1 MLVLFAASGVIL
13 LGIVVAVLLLV
24 GGGGKSGEDAATDT
38 MKAAGCTVQNVTA
51 TSRKHVTSL
60 SAKVKYNTN
69 PPSNGSHYF
78 SPAIWDFY
86 TEPAKP
92 LQVST
97 TWSTAASS
105 SGGETRF
112 RQPRSSGCAPST
124 TRARTRMVGTP
135 LPSLGNK
142 VAITAWTAPAG
153 GTGTGHA
160 AVCTSF
166 DEDAFATFRGRVPG
180 RGPGRFPVEGP
191 AARNVARRSERDI
204 LRSAGVAKL
213 VIRG

>member
-13 LGIVVAVLLLV
+13 LGIVIAVLLLV
-24 GGGGKSGEDAATDT
+24 GGGGKSGEDATTDT

-60 SAKVKYNTN
+60 SAKVKYNTI

-92 LQVST
+92 LQVVHNMEHGGVVIWWGDKVPSST
-97 TWSTAASS
+97 V
-105 SGGETRF
+105 ERM
-112 RQPRSSGCAPST
+112 
-124 TRARTRMVGTP
+124 RAFYNESPDGMVGTP

-166 DEDAFATFRGRVPG
+166 DEDAFATFRDAY
-180 RGPGRFPVEGP
+180 RGEGPERFPVE
-191 AARNVARRSERDI
+191 D
-204 LRSAGVAKL
+204 LRPGT
-213 VIRG
+213 

>member
-1 MLVLFAASGVIL
+1 
-13 LGIVVAVLLLV
+13 
-24 GGGGKSGEDAATDT
+24 

-60 SAKVKYNTN
+60 SAKVKYNTT

-92 LQVST
+92 LQVVHNMEHGGVVIWWGDKVPSST
-97 TWSTAASS
+97 V
-105 SGGETRF
+105 ERM
-112 RQPRSSGCAPST
+112 
-124 TRARTRMVGTP
+124 RAFYNESPDGMVGTP
-135 LPSLGNK
+135 LASLGNK

-166 DEDAFATFRGRVPG
+166 DEDAFATFRDAY
-180 RGPGRFPVEGP
+180 RGEGPERFPV
-191 AARNVARRSERDI
+191 DQ
-204 LRSAGVAKL
+204 LRPGT
-213 VIRG
+213 